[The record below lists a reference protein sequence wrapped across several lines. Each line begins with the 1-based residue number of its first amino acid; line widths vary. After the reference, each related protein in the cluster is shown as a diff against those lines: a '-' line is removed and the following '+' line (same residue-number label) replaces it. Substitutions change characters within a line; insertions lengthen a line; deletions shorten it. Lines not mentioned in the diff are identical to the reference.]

1 MTDTAWQALP
11 LEQQRQEFAKQAL
24 AQELVSVMREWA
36 RVYGRLARDLAD
48 AFGEAEVLDIL
59 EQVWWDLQYE
69 GGATWREEFERDPE
83 AALAAMELRWR
94 HGPNSLSAYFGT
106 IAHPVRDARR
116 WELVT
121 YSCYHDIFRE
131 LGERKLGLSW
141 CMSDLAAVRGWS
153 SRVVM
158 DFPHVLLRGAAF
170 CHQIRRIVE
179 EADPA
184 LDHWSRQLSEQYG
197 WRSAQKLE
205 EP

>member
-1 MTDTAWQALP
+1 VTNAAWQDLP
-11 LEQQRQEFAKQAL
+11 PEQQREEFAKQAL
-24 AQELVSVMREWA
+24 AQELVGVMREWA
-36 RVYGRLARDLAD
+36 GVYCRLARDLAD
-48 AFGEAEVLDIL
+48 AFGEEEVLDIL

-69 GGATWREEFERDPE
+69 GGATWRAEFDRDPI
-83 AALAAMELRWR
+83 AALAAMEQRWR

-106 IAHPVRDARR
+106 IAHPVRQPAR

-131 LGERKLGLSW
+131 LGERKLGMSW

-153 SRVVM
+153 PRVVM
-158 DFPHVLLRGAAF
+158 DFPHVLLRGAGF
-170 CHQIRRIVE
+170 CHQIRRIVA

-184 LDHWSRQLSEQYG
+184 LDHWSRELSEQVG
-197 WRSAQKLE
+197 WRSVRKLE